1 MYLIMFGEEI
11 EKTYIDEEK
20 VVVLHLYYQSVHS
33 NLVSHHVQHHLME
46 TERFTKIQNMYL

>member
-1 MYLIMFGEEI
+1 MFGEEI
-11 EKTYIDEEK
+11 EKTYIDEGK
-20 VVVLHLYYQSVHS
+20 VVVLHLYYQSVRS